1 MMCSQVANVVFAG
14 LIVDVVSVVVF
25 TGLIVDCRCSECCCV
40 HSFIVDV
47 MNAVFT
53 YLTVDVNEF
62 TCLL

>member
-25 TGLIVDCRCSECCCV
+25 TGLIVGV
-40 HSFIVDV
+40 VNVVVFTGFIVDV